1 MSHLGGPIIGLLFLT
16 PCWHF
21 ARRRPG
27 PESRAL
33 RWHGVFLF
41 VFLATMPMANAHA
54 IDAFVRVAGA
64 GRLVVELAGLA
75 AWLSQYRFIAL
86 AQNKWGHRSR
96 RLVYG
101 CCAAVVVLV
110 LFWIG
115 AHVVG
120 SSDAA
125 SYYNGYQVRSWPLTG
140 LNLTSGLVTA
150 LLGALVMV
158 RWAIAWRHAA
168 GLIER
173 YLSLGVTLF
182 YAAIFGYGLVMIL
195 TETIVRLVW
204 GTDAGFLAYRQPL
217 YTVLV
222 VGSLVSLWFTQYSQR
237 CKSWLSERIGRER
250 WRRAAKRAAVL
261 LCDRLVLLYG
271 DGAVVDNMAR
281 HLVACHVGGYWRL
294 VGEEVARW
302 LSFAPTGRV
311 GMRPHQ
317 DIIDADHKDAN
328 GRDGDPKM
336 IEAQY
341 YANTYD
347 AVAAITTMP
356 RRPHISAGEKAREIA
371 PVALARLVRE
381 GLSPSPIRKTVAVEA
396 TWRHGSGMSDT
407 LSWLIRLHRSLLAA
421 NEYVTGE
428 MVRLY
433 GDLETV
439 ACVDRRLD
447 SERMGSYRRAVAL
460 EATRWIILTRV
471 GLAAKLAIEAKV
483 PLSVVGLAAG
493 IEPSLAL
500 DVGRLRLE
508 RSRFYRDVYRVAV
521 LADAERLPDGV
532 AALPGYHGW
541 RAHVANLINGE
552 LPPFLAEEQI
562 LVEVQRMGA
571 MGVAAGE

>member
-1 MSHLGGPIIGLLFLT
+1 MSYFGGPLIGLLFLL
-16 PCWHF
+16 PCLHF

-33 RWHGVFLF
+33 RGHGVFLF
-41 VFLATMPMANAHA
+41 IFLAAMPTADARA
-54 IDAFVRVAGA
+54 IDAFVRVAGT
-64 GRLVVELAGLA
+64 GRLVVELAAAA
-75 AWLSQYRFIAL
+75 AWLSQYRFIVL
-86 AQNKWGHRSR
+86 AQNGWGRRSR
-96 RLVYG
+96 RLVHR

-110 LFWIG
+110 LLWIG
-115 AHVVG
+115 AHVAG

-158 RWAIAWRHAA
+158 RWAIAWRHAE

-173 YLSLGVTLF
+173 CLSLGVTLF
-182 YAAIFGYGLVMIL
+182 YAAIFGYGLVIIL
-195 TETIVRLVW
+195 AETIVQLVW

-222 VGSLVSLWFTQYSQR
+222 VGSLVSLWSTQYSQR
-237 CKSWLSERIGRER
+237 CKNWLSERMGRER
-250 WRRAAKRAAVL
+250 WRRAAKRATVL

-281 HLVACHVGGYWRL
+281 HLAACPVGGYWQL

-302 LSFAPTGRV
+302 LNFAPTGRV

-317 DIIDADHKDAN
+317 DIIDADHEDAN
-328 GRDGDPKM
+328 GREGDPKM

-347 AVAAITTMP
+347 TVEAITMLQ
-356 RRPHISAGEKAREIA
+356 RPPAPAGKNACEAG
-371 PVALARLVRE
+371 PVALARLVCE
-381 GLSPSPIRKTVAVEA
+381 GLKPSPIRRTAAVAA
-396 TWRHGSGMSDT
+396 TWRHGSGVSDT
-407 LSWLIRLHRSLLAA
+407 LSQLIRLHRSLLAA

-439 ACVDRRLD
+439 ARVERRLD
-447 SERMGSYRRAVAL
+447 SERIGSYRRAVAL

-483 PLSVVGLAAG
+483 SLSIVGLAAG
-493 IEPSLAL
+493 VELSLAF
-500 DVGRLRLE
+500 DIRRLRLE

-532 AALPGYHGW
+532 VALPGHQGW
-541 RAHVANLINGE
+541 RAHVASLINGE

-562 LVEVQRMGA
+562 LAEVQRMGA

>member
-1 MSHLGGPIIGLLFLT
+1 MSHLGGLIIGLLFLT

-33 RWHGVFLF
+33 RWHGIFLF
-41 VFLATMPMANAHA
+41 VFLAAMPMANAHA
-54 IDAFVRVAGA
+54 IDAFVRVTGA

-86 AQNKWGHRSR
+86 AQNKWDRQSR

-110 LFWIG
+110 LLWIG
-115 AHVVG
+115 AHVAG

-158 RWAIAWRHAA
+158 RWAIAWRHA
-168 GLIER
+168 GGVIER

-195 TETIVRLVW
+195 AETIVQLVW

-222 VGSLVSLWFTQYSQR
+222 ISSLISLWSTQYSQR
-237 CKSWLSERIGRER
+237 CKNWLSERIGRER
-250 WRRAAKRAAVL
+250 WRRAAKKATVL

-271 DGAVVDNMAR
+271 DSSVVDSAAL
-281 HLVACHVGGYWRL
+281 HLAACRVGGYWRL

-317 DIIDADHKDAN
+317 DIIDADHEDAN
-328 GRDGDPKM
+328 ERERDPKM
-336 IEAQY
+336 VEAQY
-341 YANTYD
+341 YAHTYD
-347 AVAAITTMP
+347 TVAAIIMP
-356 RRPHISAGEKAREIA
+356 QQPQMSAGEKAREVA

-381 GLSPSPIRKTVAVEA
+381 GLSPSPIRRTAAVEA

-407 LSWLIRLHRSLLAA
+407 LSRLIRLHRSLLAA

-439 ACVDRRLD
+439 ACVERRLN
-447 SERMGSYRRAVAL
+447 SERMGSYRRTVAL

-483 PLSVVGLAAG
+483 PLSVVGLAGG

-532 AALPGYHGW
+532 TALPEHHGW
-541 RAHVANLINGE
+541 RVHVASLINGE

-562 LVEVQRMGA
+562 LTEVHRMDA

>member
-1 MSHLGGPIIGLLFLT
+1 MSHFGGPLIGLLFLT
-16 PCWHF
+16 PCWPF
-21 ARRRPG
+21 SRRRPG

-41 VFLATMPMANAHA
+41 VFLAAMPIANAHA
-54 IDAFVRVAGA
+54 IDALVRVAGA
-64 GRLVVELAGLA
+64 GRLVVEVAGTA
-75 AWLSQYRFIAL
+75 AWLFQYRFIVL
-86 AQNKWGHRSR
+86 AQDTWGHRSR

-115 AHVVG
+115 AHVGG

-125 SYYNGYQVRSWPLTG
+125 SYYSGYQVRSWPLTG

-168 GLIER
+168 GLIELC
-173 YLSLGVTLF
+173 LSLGMTLF
-182 YAAIFGYGLVMIL
+182 YAAIFGYGLIIIL
-195 TETIVRLVW
+195 AETIVRLVW
-204 GTDAGFLAYRQPL
+204 GADAGLLAYRQPL

-222 VGSLVSLWFTQYSQR
+222 VGSLVSLWSTQYAQG
-237 CKSWLSERIGRER
+237 CKNWLSERLGWER

-271 DGAVVDNMAR
+271 DGAVVDSVAR
-281 HLVACHVGGYWRL
+281 HLATCHVEGYWRL

-302 LSFAPTGRV
+302 LSFASTGRV

-317 DIIDADHKDAN
+317 DIIATDHEAAN
-328 GRDGDPKM
+328 GHDGDPKM

-347 AVAAITTMP
+347 TVAAIN
-356 RRPHISAGEKAREIA
+356 RPQRPQVSAGEKGRRIA

-381 GLSPSPIRKTVAVEA
+381 GLSPSPIRRTAAVNA
-396 TWRHGSGMSDT
+396 TWRHGSGVSDT
-407 LSWLIRLHRSLLAA
+407 LSRLIRLHRSLLAA

-439 ACVDRRLD
+439 ARVERRLD
-447 SERMGSYRRAVAL
+447 AERMGRYRRAVAL

-471 GLAAKLAIEAKV
+471 GLAAKLAIG
-483 PLSVVGLAAG
+483 LVVGSVAPRRPRRQRQARPGSRADRRVPRPRLQ
-493 IEPSLAL
+493 SR
-500 DVGRLRLE
+500 GRLARLGPT
-508 RSRFYRDVYRVAV
+508 AGQTTG
-521 LADAERLPDGV
+521 A
-532 AALPGYHGW
+532 
-541 RAHVANLINGE
+541 
-552 LPPFLAEEQI
+552 
-562 LVEVQRMGA
+562 QRRPR
-571 MGVAAGE
+571 

>member
-1 MSHLGGPIIGLLFLT
+1 MNHLGGPIVGLLFLT

-33 RWHGVFLF
+33 RWHGVFLLL
-41 VFLATMPMANAHA
+41 FLAAMPMANVRA
-54 IDAFVRVAGA
+54 IDAFVRVTGT
-64 GRLVVELAGLA
+64 GRLAVELASMA
-75 AWLSQYRFIAL
+75 AWLSQYRFIVL
-86 AQNKWGHRSR
+86 AQDKWDRRSK

-115 AHVVG
+115 AHVAG
-120 SSDAA
+120 SSAAA

-150 LLGALVMV
+150 VLGALVMV

-173 YLSLGVTLF
+173 CLSLGMTLF
-182 YAAIFGYGLVMIL
+182 YAAIFGYGLVIIL
-195 TETIVRLVW
+195 AETIVRLVW

-222 VGSLVSLWFTQYSQR
+222 VGSLISLWSTQYLQR
-237 CKSWLSERIGRER
+237 CKNWLSERIGRER
-250 WRRAAKRAAVL
+250 WRRAAKRATVL

-281 HLVACHVGGYWRL
+281 HLAACRVGGYWRL
-294 VGEEVARW
+294 VGEEVTRW
-302 LSFAPTGRV
+302 LSFAPAGRV
-311 GMRPHQ
+311 GMRAHQ
-317 DIIDADHKDAN
+317 DIIDADHKDAS
-328 GRDGDPKM
+328 GREGDPKM

-341 YANTYD
+341 YAHTYD
-347 AVAAITTMP
+347 AIATITMP
-356 RRPHISAGEKAREIA
+356 PRPHVSAGEKARETA
-371 PVALARLVRE
+371 PVALAHLVCE
-381 GLSPSPIRKTVAVEA
+381 GLSPSPIRRTVAIEA
-396 TWRHGSGMSDT
+396 TWRHGSGVSDT
-407 LSWLIRLHRSLLAA
+407 LSRLIRLHRSLLAA

-439 ACVDRRLD
+439 ARVERRLD

-460 EATRWIILTRV
+460 EATRWVILTRV
-471 GLAAKLAIEAKV
+471 GLAAKLAIAAKV
-483 PLSVVGLAAG
+483 PLLVVGLAAG

-532 AALPGYHGW
+532 VVLPGHHGW
-541 RAHVANLINGE
+541 RTHVASLINGE

-562 LVEVQRMGA
+562 LAEVQRMGE